1 MQQTKRARARSYREG
16 EHLICRSSY
25 DKLYLEITTQAAA
38 ATWWHRRVQPSP
50 FSQYPQLGGRNR
62 HCRAGG
68 EMLSNSCVPLAR

>member
-1 MQQTKRARARSYREG
+1 MQQTKRARAHSYREG

-50 FSQYPQLGGRNR
+50 FSQRPRLGGRNG
-62 HCRAGG
+62 HCGAGG
-68 EMLSNSCVPLAR
+68 EMLSNSCVPPAR